1 VAGAGITR
9 QSIGMGYLYLA
20 VAIVSEVVATS
31 FLKFTSGERA
41 VWGAYIV
48 VAAGYGLSFWM
59 LSLTLSAK
67 VPLGIAYAIWAGA
80 GVVLVA
86 IVSWVVFRE
95 SLTLMQII
103 GMALV
108 IGGVV
113 LLELGARHEAAT

>member
-1 VAGAGITR
+1 MAGAGITR
-9 QSIGMGYLYLA
+9 QSIDMGYLYLA

-41 VWGAYIV
+41 VWWAYIV

-86 IVSWVVFRE
+86 VVSWVVFRE